1 MIETVTPRDRD
12 RGPMCTGGR
21 DGGARA
27 AHARLREACARG
39 RPGAVRKVAL
49 AILAMAVLW
58 LYEHVPVGCQAQLA
72 PQLASGA
79 AQRFGLGESLFGR
92 LARLGVRT
100 CFLDTQASS

>member
-1 MIETVTPRDRD
+1 
-12 RGPMCTGGR
+12 
-21 DGGARA
+21 
-27 AHARLREACARG
+27 
-39 RPGAVRKVAL
+39 
-49 AILAMAVLW
+49 MAVLW